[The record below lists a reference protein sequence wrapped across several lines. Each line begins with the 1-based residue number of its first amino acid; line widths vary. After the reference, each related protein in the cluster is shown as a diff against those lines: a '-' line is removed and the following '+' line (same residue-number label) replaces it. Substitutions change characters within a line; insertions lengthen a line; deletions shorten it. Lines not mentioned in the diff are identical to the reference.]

1 MVKFYEVLM
10 KLYRELV
17 AAWKQDRTLRAYIEE
32 VFSVEGLEYD
42 HTDDL
47 MLPKWAD
54 KVIDHIGDVY
64 TSCSQ
69 ALVGNRI
76 NKVLAVYYVYRQA
89 CNTYMMLGYLVKS
102 IEQEFD
108 SEFIKEL
115 TDFVGQ
121 AKDISTLSQKIES
134 LSSADRVILVSYLNQ
149 Y

>member
-10 KLYRELV
+10 KLYREIL

-54 KVIDHIGDVY
+54 KVIDHTGSVY
-64 TSCSQ
+64 TYCSQ

-76 NKVLAVYYVYRQA
+76 SRVLAVYYIYRQA
-89 CNTYMMLGYLVKS
+89 CNTYMMFGYLVKA

-108 SEFIKEL
+108 PEFIKEL
-115 TDFVGQ
+115 TEFVEQ
-121 AKDISTLSQKIES
+121 SKDISSLSRKIES
-134 LSSADRVILVSYLNQ
+134 LSSADRVIFSSYLNQ